1 MNFKKTYSNVLLFII
16 IVLAD
21 HFDIVSN
28 QVHRVEANTK
38 LSNKIEVTSR
48 LHLFHKSCKSCKKF
62 KLFESIIL
70 LYLTD
75 IGLQ

>member
-1 MNFKKTYSNVLLFII
+1 MNKKTASNVLLFII

-21 HFDIVSN
+21 HFNIVSN

-48 LHLFHKSCKSCKKF
+48 LHLFHKSCKNIKQF
-62 KLFESIIL
+62 KLFERIIFIIINKQIL
-70 LYLTD
+70 
-75 IGLQ
+75 